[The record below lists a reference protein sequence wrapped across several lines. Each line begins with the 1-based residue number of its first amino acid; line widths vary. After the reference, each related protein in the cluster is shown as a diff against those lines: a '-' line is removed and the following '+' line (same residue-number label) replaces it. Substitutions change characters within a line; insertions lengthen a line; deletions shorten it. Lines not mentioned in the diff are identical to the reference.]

1 MNIGLL
7 ALIEAPPDYGS
18 DCVACSLLYMFS

>member
-1 MNIGLL
+1 MNIGSL
-7 ALIEAPPDYGS
+7 ALIDAPLGYGS